1 MSEQD
6 GPAADF
12 GERLGQILG
21 TATAP
26 PSWWLVLAMV
36 GAGVALS
43 LPGSRLRQANLVG
56 LIVHEAGHAAAALIT
71 GGRVEVVEL
80 ADTQSGV
87 TTTVRPHGFPALA
100 TSFAGYAAPPLA
112 GLGVAAL
119 LVSGQAPLVLAFGV
133 VLAVLVLL
141 VSRDV
146 ITIGLVLVFGLAM
159 GLVLWFA
166 AAGVQVWFACGIL
179 GLLLTHSAVAVMQ
192 LTVEWFRT
200 EPGEQ
205 PEDNDALAL
214 YRETGVTPYAWFL
227 AWSLVIGLCWWKALS
242 WLLWSA

>member
-43 LPGSRLRQANLVG
+43 LPSSRLRQANLVG

-80 ADTQSGV
+80 ADTQ
-87 TTTVRPHGFPALA
+87 
-100 TSFAGYAAPPLA
+100 
-112 GLGVAAL
+112 
-119 LVSGQAPLVLAFGV
+119 
-133 VLAVLVLL
+133 
-141 VSRDV
+141 
-146 ITIGLVLVFGLAM
+146 
-159 GLVLWFA
+159 
-166 AAGVQVWFACGIL
+166 
-179 GLLLTHSAVAVMQ
+179 
-192 LTVEWFRT
+192 
-200 EPGEQ
+200 
-205 PEDNDALAL
+205 
-214 YRETGVTPYAWFL
+214 
-227 AWSLVIGLCWWKALS
+227 
-242 WLLWSA
+242 